1 MKRTIIIFILAAMLV
16 ISAGVWIF
24 SSGTPLQSID
34 VLSFG
39 ILFILIAFA
48 IFIGYKRIKASK
60 RGEPAED
67 ELSKKVMLK
76 TSSLSYYISLYIW
89 LVMIYISEK
98 GTFETHELMTAGL
111 LGMAITFACCW
122 LIFHFRGIR
131 NE

>member
-1 MKRTIIIFILAAMLV
+1 MKRTVVIIIFAAILV
-16 ISAGVWIF
+16 ILAGVWIN
-24 SSGTPLQSID
+24 SSGTSFQPID

-48 IFIGYKRIKASK
+48 FYIGYKRFTATK

-76 TSSLSYYISLYIW
+76 TSSLSYYISLYLW
-89 LVMIYISEK
+89 LAMIYLGEK
-98 GTFETHELMTAGL
+98 GTFETQELMKAGIL
-111 LGMAITFACCW
+111 CMAIIFACCW
-122 LIFHFRGIR
+122 LVFHFRGIR